1 MPIIS
6 RDKTTIRGLK
16 AHLEDLA
23 SQLSALEDK
32 GGLSPEEK
40 ELLDLLTVTQPI
52 DLDGAVTTTR
62 LATNISD
69 LASDT
74 LAANVNAIRD
84 YVIGALQLGGPG
96 VMVESLPVN
105 DNHITLNHKPH
116 PGLSGILNY
125 SSVRYLQDGQVHELD
140 LAATEDPYR
149 FTIDPQTFDLVG
161 KQVKIQ
167 YLYHHAPRD
176 LNDLIGELIMNGLV
190 LNEPA

>member
-23 SQLSALEDK
+23 SQLSALEQN

-40 ELLDLLTVTQPI
+40 ELLNLLTVTQPI

-62 LATNISD
+62 LATDISD
-69 LASDT
+69 LESNT

-96 VMVESLPVN
+96 VIVETLPVN
-105 DNHITLNHKPH
+105 SNRITLNHKPH
-116 PGLSGILNY
+116 PGLAGILNY
-125 SSVRYLQDGQVHELD
+125 SSVRYSENGQVYELD
-140 LAATEDPYR
+140 LAETTDPYQ
-149 FTIDPQTFDLVG
+149 FTIDPQSFDLAG
-161 KQVKIQ
+161 KSVKIQ
-167 YLYHHAPRD
+167 YLYHHDPRD
-176 LNDLIGELIMNGLV
+176 LNDLIGELLLNGLV